1 MVCAAAASPS
11 AHRRD
16 EYLQAARLAIDPDR
30 VRIDL
35 DLTPGIAV
43 ADRILTDID
52 TDRNG
57 SLSSLETQA
66 YVRQVAGAITL
77 DVDGSRLAVQGT
89 DSAFP
94 TFDAVRNGEGTIRLR
109 LEASAPSLSPGVH
122 QLRYHNGYRPD
133 VGVYLANALVPD
145 SRRVAVTGQERDV
158 DQRDLRVAFLL
169 HAESPRLAGRRM
181 LISIT
186 GALLGLAMLWQ
197 VRLLRSSDLPL

>member
-43 ADRILTDID
+43 ADRILSDID
-52 TDRNG
+52 ADRNG

-66 YVRQVAGAITL
+66 YVREVVSAITL

-94 TFDAVRNGEGTIRLR
+94 TFDAVRNGDDQLR
-109 LEASAPSLSPGVH
+109 LEARETCP
-122 QLRYHNGYRPD
+122 RRP
-133 VGVYLANALVPD
+133 P
-145 SRRVAVTGQERDV
+145 VAGTG
-158 DQRDLRVAFLL
+158 
-169 HAESPRLAGRRM
+169 
-181 LISIT
+181 
-186 GALLGLAMLWQ
+186 
-197 VRLLRSSDLPL
+197 